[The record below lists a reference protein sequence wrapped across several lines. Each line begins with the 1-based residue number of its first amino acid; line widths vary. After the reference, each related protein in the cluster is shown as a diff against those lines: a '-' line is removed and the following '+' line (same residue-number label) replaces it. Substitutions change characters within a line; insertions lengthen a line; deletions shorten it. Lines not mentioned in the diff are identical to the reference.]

1 MDSHQTFHALQ
12 VKEVRPETAEAVT
25 LVFDIPENLRETFAY
40 QAGQYLTLQ
49 VTVKGKEARRA
60 YSMSSAPLQ
69 KEVAITVKRVKNGLV
84 SNYLNDQV
92 KPGQVLDVLPPNGRF
107 TPKLDADQRIDYYLF
122 GAGSGI
128 TPLISIA
135 RTILEEEPK
144 SAVYLLYGSRN
155 EESILFR
162 GALEEMERR
171 YEGQFV
177 VAHTLSQPKRE
188 KPKGLGGLFA
198 KGQLTWEGKV
208 GRIDGAM
215 AETFLQEY
223 PNKAG
228 SAVYMLC
235 GPGGMIESVESVLRQ
250 RGIPENRIHAEYFAN
265 DGATSGADTGAVQA
279 AQVRVHLSGKVHEV
293 QVPLGKTILDVLVEQ
308 KLNPPYSC
316 SSGACSTCMAR
327 VLSGSMQMDV
337 CHALDD
343 DEIARGYV
351 LSCQARPTSAEVEL
365 AFE

>member
-1 MDSHQTFHALQ
+1 MDSQQTFHPLQ

-25 LVFDIPENLRETFAY
+25 LVFDIPETLRETFTY
-40 QAGQYLTLQ
+40 QAGQYLTLR

-92 KPGQVLDVLPPNGRF
+92 KAGDTLDVMPPNGRF
-107 TPKLDADQRIDYYLF
+107 TLVLNPDQRVDYYLF

-144 SAVYLLYGSRN
+144 SAVHLLYGSRQ
-155 EESILFR
+155 EETILFR
-162 GALEEMERR
+162 EALAEMERR
-171 YEGQFV
+171 YEGQFAV
-177 VAHTLSQPKRE
+177 VHTLSQPKRE
-188 KPKGLGGLFA
+188 KAKGLGGLFS
-198 KGQLTWEGKV
+198 KGQTTWEGKI
-208 GRIDGAM
+208 GRIDARM
-215 AETFLQEY
+215 AETFLNEY
-223 PNKAG
+223 PNKAA

-235 GPGGMIESVESVLRQ
+235 GPGGMIESVEGILQ
-250 RGIPENRIHAEYFAN
+250 KRGVGKNQIHVEYFAN
-265 DGATSGADTGAVQA
+265 DGASEAKAGGSVQA
-279 AQVRVHLSGKVHEV
+279 AQVRVSLNGKVHEV

-316 SSGACSTCMAR
+316 SSGACSTCMSK
-327 VLSGSMQMDV
+327 VISGSMQMDV
-337 CHALDD
+337 CHALDE
-343 DEIARGYV
+343 DEIAKGYV
-351 LSCQARPTSAEVEL
+351 LTCQARPTSPEVEL
-365 AFE
+365 VFE